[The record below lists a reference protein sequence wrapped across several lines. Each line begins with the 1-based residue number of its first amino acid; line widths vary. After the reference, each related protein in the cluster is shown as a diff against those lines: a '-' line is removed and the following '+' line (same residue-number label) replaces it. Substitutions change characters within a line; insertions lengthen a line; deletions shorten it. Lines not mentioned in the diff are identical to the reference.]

1 MVYEAANEIV
11 RPLAEALMSEHDF
24 EADWRVWDYT
34 DEDGM
39 KWIKIE
45 VLVDEDIAITPEQ
58 VKSVFDRIRTALR
71 TDDRTWDHAPLT
83 YFNVR
88 ETAEIEQ

>member
-11 RPLAEALMSEHDF
+11 RPLAAELMSAYDF

-58 VKSVFDRIRTALR
+58 VGSVRDRIRSALR
-71 TDDRTWDHAPLT
+71 TDDRTWEYFPHT

-88 ETAEIEQ
+88 EPVELGQ